1 MLEES
6 YKTNEIQAT
15 LKNIVQY
22 TPEEFR
28 KMLLSQEAS
37 VYGIKKDGETYTKA
51 NGNDATSQELER
63 INRNVDERMLRESP
77 SLREHKLEL
86 KGKYLI
92 PKRELLVGDEE
103 WVLFSKKE

>member
-1 MLEES
+1 MSNEFNKRNKDDYFQMLEES

-51 NGNDATSQELER
+51 NGTIYHS
-63 INRNVDERMLRESP
+63 
-77 SLREHKLEL
+77 
-86 KGKYLI
+86 G
-92 PKRELLVGDEE
+92 E
-103 WVLFSKKE
+103 WVNGQPKKFGISVA